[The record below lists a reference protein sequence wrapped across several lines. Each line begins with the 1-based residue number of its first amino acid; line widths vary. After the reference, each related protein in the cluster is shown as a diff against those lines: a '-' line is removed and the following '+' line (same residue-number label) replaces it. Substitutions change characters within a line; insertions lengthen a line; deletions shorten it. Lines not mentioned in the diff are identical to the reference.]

1 MYDSDDENSI
11 FQMKQNKRKSL
22 KVARDVKAKKRE
34 ERRKTQISLNFN
46 PVCTSTQ
53 NNFAQV
59 TREPDPWDYGAG
71 YMDRTIDSVGR
82 PYYPGYAPFAED
94 LRDEPQIYRGQD
106 LYVENSQYDSD
117 RTFIEDY

>member
-1 MYDSDDENSI
+1 M
-11 FQMKQNKRKSL
+11 FQMKENKRKGL

-34 ERRKTQISLNFN
+34 ERKKMAPILLNFN

-53 NNFAQV
+53 HNFAQV
-59 TREPDPWDYGAG
+59 TREPDPWHHEAG
-71 YMDRTIDSVGR
+71 YMDWTIDFVGT

-94 LRDEPQIYRGQD
+94 LRVEPQIYRGQD

-117 RTFIEDY
+117 RTFVEDY